1 MNDGLPIANDKI
13 VPKGTLSILLMSLLI
28 LSIIRNVRFSE
39 SYLESIV
46 FIIEVSSKITSI
58 NGDDLLQGLST
69 KFEENR
75 TFLKSTL
82 KPKPTSALS
91 SAISTISTITLN
103 EGEEILKDDINEIDK
118 VRIIIFEM

>member
-1 MNDGLPIANDKI
+1 
-13 VPKGTLSILLMSLLI
+13 MSLLI
-28 LSIIRNVRFSE
+28 LSIYVWFSK

-46 FIIEVSSKITSI
+46 FIIEASSKSTSI

-69 KFEENR
+69 KTMENR
-75 TFLKSTL
+75 TLAKSTL

-103 EGEEILKDDINEIDK
+103 EGEERLKDDIKEIDE
-118 VRIIIFEM
+118 V